1 MKSLKDILGSKDIL
15 TVKTGTNIYD
25 VTCFMAKHN
34 IGLSPVVAEDG
45 KLLGV
50 FSERDLVRRVIAKGL
65 DLKQTS
71 VDEVMTKDLLVA
83 DINESHEQCLKK
95 MKDKGTRHILIVDKE
110 KLIGILSIKDL
121 LEVDIKDHK
130 ETIEVLQ
137 NYIYAR

>member
-1 MKSLKDILGSKDIL
+1 MKSLKEILISQTIL
-15 TVKTGTNIYD
+15 TVKTGTSIYD

-34 IGLSPVVAEDG
+34 IGLVPILGEDG

-50 FSERDLVRRVIAKGL
+50 FSERDLVRRVIAQGL
-65 DLKQTS
+65 DLKNTS
-71 VDEVMTKDLLVA
+71 VDDVMTKDLLVA
-83 DINESHEQCLKK
+83 EISQTHEQCLKK

-110 KLIGILSIKDL
+110 KLAGILSIKDL

-130 ETIEVLQ
+130 DTIEVLQ

>member
-1 MKSLKDILGSKDIL
+1 MKSLKDIIGSKNIL

-25 VTCFMAKHN
+25 ATCFMAKHN

-83 DINESHEQCLKK
+83 DINESHDQCLKK

-110 KLIGILSIKDL
+110 KLAGILSIKDL
-121 LEVDIKDHK
+121 LEVDLKDHK

>member
-1 MKSLKDILGSKDIL
+1 MKSLKEILGSKNIL
-15 TVKTGTNIYD
+15 TVSSGTSIYD

-50 FSERDLVRRVIAKGL
+50 FSERDLVRRVIAKEL
-65 DLKQTS
+65 DLKKTS

-83 DINESHEQCLKK
+83 EINQSHEQCLMK
-95 MKDKGTRHILIVDKE
+95 MKEKGTRHILIVDKE
-110 KLIGILSIKDL
+110 KLVGILSIKDF
-121 LEVDIKDHK
+121 LEVDIKDQK
-130 ETIEVLQ
+130 ETIEVLH